1 MSHWRNTSNHA
12 MVVSAVCETR
22 IHIKDICFTAGLME
36 NQTTPEVCNIRRPSP
51 SMSMVLGE
59 VIFMVMLRYV
69 FLLIFTGGQARH
81 ATVPLLSL
89 CGVSA
94 PPVGTLHHI
103 PGGAAHLV
111 SEGHRG

>member
-59 VIFMVMLRYV
+59 VTFMVMLAICFSVNIHRWPSGTRDSTTSVPMWCVSTSCRY
-69 FLLIFTGGQARH
+69 TPSH
-81 ATVPLLSL
+81 
-89 CGVSA
+89 
-94 PPVGTLHHI
+94 
-103 PGGAAHLV
+103 PGRSGSPCL
-111 SEGHRG
+111 